1 LNRLRI
7 GCYLAIFFFAVFNLF
22 GFIGPAAAQTD
33 RAALEGTVT
42 DTSGGVIASAKVEIT
57 AVATGL
63 TEERVANEHGLYRFP
78 AIAIGVYTVVAKRD
92 GFSTK
97 QIEGVELQVGETRT
111 LNISLA
117 VGTVA
122 EKVVVT
128 AELAPYERSTAESA
142 IVIRTDQIENL
153 PTNGRNWSTLTML
166 APWAQDDGGGDQRTI
181 RFAGRARDDN
191 NFTFDGVDATGIQ
204 EQAQKS
210 TTRLQVSEDAIAEYR
225 VDSALYDAQYGSQAG
240 GQVNVVTKS
249 GTNNF
254 HGSAFGFLRNSVFDA
269 REFIDPPQIPP
280 FRLGQFGLT
289 IGGPI
294 QKDKTFFF
302 ASYEGLRQ
310 SQPGTTT
317 ATVPDP
323 GLQKAILTTS
333 PVMCQILQAYPWRQS
348 AVAQNQALGCSSQHV
363 FPDSF
368 FTNTAPFDPTSPNS
382 IDNSGFDSFTHGPNT
397 IVNEDSWLA
406 RVDHKFSDKTSLYAR
421 AQRDVATTRAPL
433 GNALDQQG
441 VFNRPANYVLAL
453 EHSFTPAILNVAKFG
468 INRSP
473 FHNPQICNF
482 PLAVNSDNFEAL
494 NDCNTDNEV
503 GTTFSYIDDVTII
516 HGRHTFKTGIEVRR
530 VRLNQGITADNTI
543 TYTDNESLIDNQID
557 NLFYRSSWSL
567 HYLRHNFILPYFQ
580 DEWKVTSNLTF
591 NMGIRWE
598 YYGVANEAHDRTSVF
613 DLQNFL
619 GMCVGS
625 GSTNPVRQGESAS
638 CPNNPSLFQPNY
650 RNWDPRVGV
659 AWAPGRFNGKTV
671 IRAGFG
677 IYHGAAQND
686 DENAALE
693 SDNTRQALTQGVDA
707 PPNSLHFG
715 PGYLANP
722 PDFGTTAT
730 SLLQPRALFRNRR
743 DLYVEQWGLTI
754 QHELPAQF
762 LFTTS
767 YLGSHG
773 VRLFA
778 RNFENLCDQ
787 ATYQATQT
795 CVRPLDS
802 HPAMINGVPVFYG
815 DVDVKQDNGGSSYQG
830 LLFSLQRRFSN
841 GFSLATNYT
850 WSHSINDGNVG
861 GGESN
866 APQNALCVACERG
879 PSIYDIRHNFIVN
892 SVYELPFG
900 PNRKYLNSGGAL
912 GVIVGGWQLSGLG
925 TWHTGHPLTVL
936 ASIPV
941 PQVPNA
947 NSGPNLRPD
956 IIPGVPLTV
965 TPTAANGFQIINPLA
980 FAAPPVDPN
989 TGILTRYGNEPNG
1002 VIRSPHVWQ
1011 ADLEL
1016 MKETRLTESLSM
1028 QFGVQAFNI
1037 FNHTQFADP
1046 SNLTLNFTCTQAPP
1060 VTCATQQDTS
1070 NSFGQINTVN
1080 GHNNNNDNFFS
1091 DNVGTGLA
1099 RQLQFMVRFKF

>member
-1 LNRLRI
+1 MIWRETGRI
-7 GCYLAIFFFAVFNLF
+7 AAIILI
-22 GFIGPAAAQTD
+22 GFLCTSLSTSAQTD
-33 RAALEGTVT
+33 RANLEGTVT
-42 DTSGGVIASAKVEIT
+42 DQRGGTIAGAKIQIT
-57 AVATGL
+57 AIDTGFTDERL
-63 TEERVANEHGLYRFP
+63 TNAHGLYRFP
-78 AIAIGVYTVVAKRD
+78 AIALGTYVVVASRD

-97 QIEGVELQVGETRT
+97 QIDGVDLQVGETRT
-111 LNISLA
+111 LDITLA
-117 VGTVA
+117 VGSIA

-142 IVIRTDQIENL
+142 IVIGKDQVENL

-191 NFTFDGVDATGIQ
+191 NFTFDGIDATGIQ

-210 TTRLQVSEDAIAEYR
+210 TTRLQVSEDAIQEYR

-254 HGSAFGFLRNSVFDA
+254 HGSVFGFFRNSIFDA

-280 FRLGQFGLT
+280 FRLGQYGLT
-289 IGGPI
+289 FGGPI

-302 ASYEGLRQ
+302 VNYEGLRQ
-310 SQPGTTT
+310 AQPATTS
-317 ATVPDP
+317 ATVPDA
-323 GLQKAILTTS
+323 GLQAAILTAS
-333 PVMCQILQAYPWRQS
+333 PAMCPILQAFPWRQS
-348 AVAQNQALGCSSQHV
+348 AVAQNQALNCPALHA
-363 FPDSF
+363 FPDSV
-368 FTNTAPFDPTSPNS
+368 FTSQAPFDPLNPDST
-382 IDNSGFDSFTHGPNT
+382 GFDGFSHSPDTT
-397 IVNEDSWLA
+397 IHEDTWLA
-406 RVDHKFSDKTSLYAR
+406 RVDHKFSENTSLYVR
-421 AQRDVATTRAPL
+421 AQRDVAITKAPL
-433 GNALDQQG
+433 GNALDQQA
-441 VFNRPANYVLAL
+441 VYNRPANYVVAL
-453 EHSFTPAILNVAKFG
+453 EHAFTPTILNVAKFG

-482 PLAVNSDNFEAL
+482 PLAVNTDNFEAL

-503 GTTFSYIDDVTII
+503 GTTYSAIDDITIV
-516 HGRHTFKTGIEVRR
+516 HGRHTFKAGIEFRHVQ
-530 VRLNQGITADNTI
+530 LNQGITADNTI
-543 TYTDNESLIDNQID
+543 TYTDNLSLISNNID

-580 DEWKVTSNLTF
+580 DEWKLKSNLTI
-591 NMGIRWE
+591 NLGIRWE
-598 YYGVANEAHDRTSVF
+598 YYGVPSEAHDRTTVF
-613 DLQNFL
+613 DLQNFM
-619 GMCVGS
+619 GSCFGS
-625 GSTNPVRQGESAS
+625 GSANRLLLSEPAI
-638 CPNNPSLFQPNY
+638 CPNNPSIIQPNY

-659 AWAPGRFNGKTV
+659 AWAPERLHGKTV

-715 PGYLANP
+715 PGFLANP
-722 PDFGTTAT
+722 PNFGTPAT
-730 SLLQPRALFRNRR
+730 SVLQPRALFRHRR
-743 DLYVEQWGLTI
+743 DLYVETWGLTV
-754 QHELPAQF
+754 QHELPGQF
-762 LFTTS
+762 LFSTS

-787 ATYQATQT
+787 ATYVATQT
-795 CVRPLDS
+795 CVRPLDPS
-802 HPAMINGVPVFYG
+802 PVTNLATNQQASFG
-815 DVDVKQDNGGSSYQG
+815 DVDVKQDSGSSSYQG
-830 LLFSLQRRFSN
+830 LLFSLQRRFTA
-841 GFSLATNYT
+841 GFLLQATYT

-879 PSIYDIRHNFIVN
+879 PSIYDIRQNFIAN
-892 SVYELPFG
+892 AVYELPFG
-900 PNRKYLNSGGAL
+900 PNKKFLSSTEGPAPK
-912 GVIVGGWQLSGLG
+912 VVGGWSISGLG
-925 TWHTGHPLTVL
+925 VWHTGHPLTVL

-941 PQVPNA
+941 PNLLDA
-947 NSGPNLRPD
+947 NSGPNERPD
-956 IIPGVPLTV
+956 VVPGVPVLV
-965 TPTAANGFQIINPLA
+965 TPTAANGFQLINPNA
-980 FAAPPVDPN
+980 FTSPPVDPT
-989 TGILTRYGNEPNG
+989 TGLLMRYGNEPNG
-1002 VIRSPHVWQ
+1002 FVRAPHIWQ
-1011 ADLEL
+1011 IDMAL
-1016 MKETRLTESLSM
+1016 MKETRLTERLSL

-1046 SNLTLNFTCTQAPP
+1046 GDLTVSIACTGPGAPPPNTCTASTNPG
-1060 VTCATQQDTS
+1060 
-1070 NSFGQINTVN
+1070 SFGKINSIN
-1080 GHNNNNDNFFS
+1080 GHNNNNDTFFN